1 MWWYLA
7 GGAVAAA
14 AALLSSDDKEEKSSN
29 NDNMPKRNK
38 KRSKISDFAD
48 AFDLFANGS
57 DKLSYDQID
66 NVKRNKI
73 CRQHKLPNDTPI
85 YYFRELSSDWT
96 FAVSDVGLS
105 IMCTVTE
112 QEEINVGSS
121 GNAVCETKKLDSFIF
136 PWNIV
141 DKVEYDSEDDE
152 FFIYLVNDN
161 DPMVFDAYN
170 LIKGSDEKYDFA
182 EILSQMASCVENESN
197 SIIDRIGELDE
208 KQDWIGIIEYCE
220 EKLDEDLGDNVK
232 AYVYYSLSKSYNMIA
247 DGFRSDE
254 KFEDARECNE
264 KALQYINESLE
275 LIFNEVSLYWKAEV
289 LSDLGGLENYCT
301 AREIYIGLMSSEDKE
316 IAKSSYARYEN
327 MTNVYMGNVNYFCE
341 RYEQDLKE
349 IEMSQDSEEEKNELR
364 ECLDDMASNK
374 FTNIVKLPQRQFLMF
389 VKDSQSIAGCVDD
402 EGNIQYVF
410 TLDKYPKDIVF
421 PMGHPQAN
429 ELYMM
434 HPMLHTH
441 YLPCENIKETLF
453 LDKVRDFCYVAQ
465 CLGATRIKFK
475 AVRGE
480 VFTTD
485 STGSFDASAS
495 VGRKLVNLS
504 GSVSE
509 NNKGHYNSV
518 KNNGREWEYTFNPI
532 NKPFC
537 PEDSVWLKSDTSWQ
551 QMVKMRLQGNQLSF
565 TERITSSET
574 LNMSSNQQRGVE
586 ASFSTLLWKASGKAE
601 GKSEEIIFKSE
612 ESEYEISV
620 TFKPMNE
627 YMEVAAIENVEV
639 VEIAET
645 CDESLTPN
653 EEKYKEEVLFCLED
667 DGEISSDER
676 IILEHKRIRFG
687 ITEERALAIE
697 KMCAPSLTEAE
708 QEYVDIY
715 KKLCADGE
723 ITERKRRLLNRERES
738 LGISEQ
744 RGAELEAL

>member
-29 NDNMPKRNK
+29 NDNMRKPNK
-38 KRSKISDFAD
+38 KRSSISDFAD
-48 AFDLFANGS
+48 DFEWYANGS
-57 DKLSYDQID
+57 DKLSYSQIND
-66 NVKRNKI
+66 VKRNKI
-73 CRQHKLPNDTPI
+73 CRQHKLLNDTAV
-85 YYFRELSSDWT
+85 YYFREYSSDWT
-96 FAVSDVGLS
+96 FAVSEVGLS
-105 IMCTVTE
+105 FM
-112 QEEINVGSS
+112 QENS
-121 GNAVCETKKLDSFIF
+121 ETKKLDSIVFH
-136 PWNIV
+136 WNIV
-141 DKVEYDSEDDE
+141 DRVEYDSEDDVFFVYLENDDEPME
-152 FFIYLVNDN
+152 FDSYT
-161 DPMVFDAYN
+161 
-170 LIKGSDEKYDFA
+170 LIKSSDEKYEFA
-182 EILSQMASCVENESN
+182 DLLSQMAALVVDIGDAIIEELSALMDENKWLEA
-197 SIIDRIGELDE
+197 IERCKELLAGELE
-208 KQDWIGIIEYCE
+208 
-220 EKLDEDLGDNVK
+220 DNVK
-232 AYVYYSLSKSYNMIA
+232 SYVLMVLARCYNITA
-247 DGFRSDE
+247 AGFRDE
-254 KFEDARECNE
+254 DKYDEARECNE
-264 KALQYINESLE
+264 KARDCINESLR
-275 LIFNEVSLYWKAEV
+275 LLYTDFSIYVAIEIY
-289 LSDLGGLENYCT
+289 SDLGEYDI
-301 AREIYIGLMSSEDKE
+301 ARRLAIGLMESDDKE
-316 IAKSSYARYEN
+316 FSDEAHTMYFNLTKIYCGSL
-327 MTNVYMGNVNYFCE
+327 NYFCE

-349 IEMSQDSEEEKNELR
+349 LESSNESPEDKEEFRQILAEEAAYR
-364 ECLDDMASNK
+364 
-374 FTNIVKLPQRQFLMF
+374 FTNITEPRERQFLMF
-389 VKDSQSIAGCVDD
+389 VKDSNAIAGCNDD
-402 EGNIQYVF
+402 EGNIKYVF
-410 TLDKYPKDIVF
+410 DMDAYPKDIVF
-421 PMGHPQAN
+421 PLGHPQAN
-429 ELYMM
+429 TLYMM

-465 CLGATRIKFK
+465 CLGATRVHFK
-475 AVRGE
+475 AVKGE
-480 VFTTD
+480 VLNTD
-485 STGSFDASAS
+485 STASFDASAS

-509 NNKGHYNSV
+509 NNKEHYNSV

-586 ASFSTLLWKASGKAE
+586 TSFSTLLWKASGKAE

-627 YMEVAAIENVEV
+627 YIEVAAVENVEV
-639 VEIAET
+639 VEIADT

-653 EEKYKEEVLFCLED
+653 EGKYKEEVLFYLED

-676 IILEHKRIRFG
+676 IILERKRKRFG

-715 KKLCADGE
+715 KELCADGE

-738 LGISEQ
+738 LGISEK

>member
-14 AALLSSDDKEEKSSN
+14 AALLSSDDKEEKKSN
-29 NDNMPKRNK
+29 NANMRKPNK
-38 KRSKISDFAD
+38 KRSSISDFAGD
-48 AFDLFANGS
+48 FEGYANGS
-57 DKLSYDQID
+57 DKLSYSQIND
-66 NVKRNKI
+66 VKRKKI
-73 CRQHKLPNDTPI
+73 CRQHKLPMNTDI
-85 YYFRELSSDWT
+85 YYYRETGDDLT
-96 FAVSDVGLS
+96 FAISELGFSMYYLDDDTKES
-105 IMCTVTE
+105 
-112 QEEINVGSS
+112 
-121 GNAVCETKKLDSFIF
+121 NAALFSWEDLER
-136 PWNIV
+136 
-141 DKVEYDSEDDE
+141 VEYDSEDTN
-152 FFIYLVNDN
+152 FLVYLVNDD
-161 DPMVFDAYN
+161 DPMEFDSYN
-170 LIKGSDEKYDFA
+170 LIKGSDERYEFA
-182 EILSQMASCVENESN
+182 DLLSQMAALVVNIGDA
-197 SIIDRIGELDE
+197 IIDELSALDDEHKWAEAIERCEELLTGELEDNVRAYVLMILA
-208 KQDWIGIIEYCE
+208 KCYNIKAAGFSAE
-220 EKLDEDLGDNVK
+220 EKYDE
-232 AYVYYSLSKSYNMIA
+232 
-247 DGFRSDE
+247 
-254 KFEDARECNE
+254 ARECNE
-264 KALQYINESLE
+264 KAKEYIHESLR
-275 LIFNEVSLYWKAEV
+275 LLYTDGSIYWAIEIY
-289 LSDLGGLENYCT
+289 SDLREYDI
-301 AREIYIGLMSSEDKE
+301 ARRLAIGLMESDDKE
-316 IAKSSYARYEN
+316 YSDYAHTMYCNLTEAYCGRL
-327 MTNVYMGNVNYFCE
+327 NYFCE

-349 IEMSQDSEEEKNELR
+349 CESINELPPEDQEEWR
-364 ECLDDMASNK
+364 QMLAEEAAYR
-374 FTNIVKLPQRQFLMF
+374 FTNITEPRERQFLMF
-389 VKDSQSIAGCVDD
+389 VKDSNAIAGCNDD
-402 EGNIQYVF
+402 EGNIKYVF
-410 TLDKYPKDIVF
+410 DMDAYPKDIVF
-421 PMGHPQAN
+421 PLGHPQAN
-429 ELYMM
+429 TLYMM

-441 YLPCENIKETLF
+441 YLPCEDIKETLF

-509 NNKGHYNSV
+509 NNKEHYNSV

-532 NKPFC
+532 NKPYC

-627 YMEVAAIENVEV
+627 YIEVAAIDNVEV

-667 DGEISSDER
+667 DGEISSEER
-676 IILEHKRIRFG
+676 IMLERKRNRFG

-715 KKLCADGE
+715 KELCADGE

-744 RGAELEAL
+744 RCVELEAL

>member
-7 GGAVAAA
+7 GGAVALAT
-14 AALLSSDDKEEKSSN
+14 ALLSSDDKEENNN
-29 NDNMPKRNK
+29 NDNNNNNGHKNNNQRT
-38 KRSKISDFAD
+38 KISDFAN
-48 AFDLFANGS
+48 AFEGYANGS
-57 DKLSYDQID
+57 DKLSYSQIND
-66 NVKRNKI
+66 VKRNKI
-73 CRQHKLPNDTPI
+73 CRQHKLPNDTAV
-85 YYFRELSSDWT
+85 YYFREYSSDWT
-96 FAVSDVGLS
+96 FAVSEVGLS
-105 IMCTVTE
+105 FM
-112 QEEINVGSS
+112 QENS
-121 GNAVCETKKLDSFIF
+121 ETKKLDSVVF
-136 PWNIV
+136 PWNRV
-141 DKVEYDSEDDE
+141 DKVEYDSEDDV
-152 FFIYLVNDN
+152 FYIYLVNDN
-161 DPMVFDAYN
+161 EPMEFDSYT
-170 LIKGSDEKYDFA
+170 LIKSSDEKYEFA
-182 EILSQMASCVENESN
+182 DLLSQMAALVVNIGDA
-197 SIIDRIGELDE
+197 IIDELGALDDDHKWAEAIERCEELLTGELEDNVRAYVLMILA
-208 KQDWIGIIEYCE
+208 KCYNITAAGFSDE
-220 EKLDEDLGDNVK
+220 EKYDE
-232 AYVYYSLSKSYNMIA
+232 
-247 DGFRSDE
+247 
-254 KFEDARECNE
+254 ARECNE
-264 KALQYINESLE
+264 KAKGCINESLR
-275 LIFNEVSLYWKAEV
+275 LLYTDCSIYWAIEIYH
-289 LSDLGGLENYCT
+289 DLGEQDI
-301 AREIYIGLMSSEDKE
+301 ARHLAIGLMESDDKE
-316 IAKSSYARYEN
+316 YSDYAHTMYCNLTEAYCGRL
-327 MTNVYMGNVNYFCE
+327 NYFCE
-341 RYEQDLKE
+341 RYERDLKE
-349 IEMSQDSEEEKNELR
+349 CESSNESPEYKEELR
-364 ECLDDMASNK
+364 QIIAEEAAYR
-374 FTNIVKLPQRQFLMF
+374 FTNITEPRERQFLMF
-389 VKDSQSIAGCVDD
+389 VKDSNAIAGCNDD
-402 EGNIQYVF
+402 EGNIKYVF
-410 TLDKYPKDIVF
+410 DMDAYPKDIVF
-421 PMGHPQAN
+421 PLGHPQAN
-429 ELYMM
+429 TLYMM

-465 CLGATRIKFK
+465 CLGATRVHFK
-475 AVRGE
+475 AVKGE
-480 VFTTD
+480 VLNTD
-485 STGSFDASAS
+485 STASFDASAS

-509 NNKGHYNSV
+509 NNKEHYNSV

-551 QMVKMRLQGNQLSF
+551 QMVKMRLNGNQLSF

-627 YMEVAAIENVEV
+627 YIEVAAIENVEV

-667 DGEISSDER
+667 DGEISSEER
-676 IILEHKRIRFG
+676 IILERKRNRFG

-715 KKLCADGE
+715 KELCADGE

-744 RGAELEAL
+744 RCVELEAL